1 MLQLICAAAHCGV
14 RFDILTL
21 FPAICEGAFSESIIA
36 RAIHRGLVT
45 VNTLNIRDFAT
56 DKHRVVDDA
65 PYGGGQGMVLKP
77 EPIFA
82 ATESVKTDAAR
93 IILLSP
99 SGPPFTQA
107 KALSLAKEKHII
119 LISGHYEGVD
129 HRVVEYLANEE
140 ISIGDYVLTNGTLAA
155 AVVVDAVVR
164 LLPGVLGDEQS
175 AADDSFAH
183 GLLEHPQYTRPLDFR
198 GYRVPEILLS
208 GNHSAIAEWRRI
220 QRLEKTRRV
229 RPDLLASAQ
238 VRSAAASD

>member
-1 MLQLICAAAHCGV
+1 MRLRWAAAHWGV
-14 RFDILTL
+14 RIDILTL

-36 RAIHRGLVT
+36 RATERKLVT
-45 VNTLNIRDFAT
+45 IKTVNIRDYAT
-56 DKHRVVDDA
+56 DKHRIVDDA

-82 ATESVKTDAAR
+82 AAESVLTPNAR

-99 SGPPFTQA
+99 SGSAFTQS
-107 KALSLAKEKHII
+107 KAAALAKEEHLI

-129 HRVVEYLANEE
+129 HRVSEHLAHEE

-183 GLLEHPQYTRPLDFR
+183 GLLEHPQYTRPVEFR

-208 GNHSAIAEWRRI
+208 GNHAAIEAWRKN
-220 QRLEKTRRV
+220 QRVEKTRRV
-229 RPDLLASAQ
+229 RPDLLEKLAG
-238 VRSAAASD
+238 